1 MTLKEAFRYQNFL
14 SSIFD
19 TIMSNMSSSYACL
32 VTETHLRSKANQ
44 DAEDEVVDRTSKR
57 CFDCTVDQLIDVA
70 QFIIKEKELLSVAI
84 ADAKYRD
91 CMYMDANVSVNAAR
105 RQLQTKL
112 HMLCRIK
119 PDELETTSTGYRF
132 NVEGNQVPYN
142 YKVIRTIKPDLNQP
156 NAKDLSRNLARK
168 ADEVSADIDRA
179 MTTVELHNFTP
190 SFDPSDSLD
199 DVINTYLYR
208 LCELCEDEAE

>member
-19 TIMSNMSSSYACL
+19 TIMSNMNSSSACS

-70 QFIIKEKELLSVAI
+70 QFIIKEKESLSIAI

-105 RQLQTKL
+105 RQLQAKL
-112 HMLCRIK
+112 SMLCRIK

-142 YKVIRTIKPDLNQP
+142 YKVIRTIKPSLNQHTAGMTSP
-156 NAKDLSRNLARK
+156 DSKRFVLAFGNFSRKSWAHVFGLVKGLFIAHSFRK
-168 ADEVSADIDRA
+168 
-179 MTTVELHNFTP
+179 
-190 SFDPSDSLD
+190 
-199 DVINTYLYR
+199 
-208 LCELCEDEAE
+208 

>member
-19 TIMSNMSSSYACL
+19 TIMSNMNSSSACS
-32 VTETHLRSKANQ
+32 VIETHLRSKANQ

-70 QFIIKEKELLSVAI
+70 QFIIKEKELLSIAI

-105 RQLQTKL
+105 RQLQAKL
-112 HMLCRIK
+112 SMLCRIK

-142 YKVIRTIKPDLNQP
+142 YKVIRTIKPSLNQS

-168 ADEVSADIDRA
+168 ADEVSVDVDRA

-208 LCELCEDEAE
+208 LCEDEAE